1 MQAYPEWSP
10 GLPGDGGGLG
20 DAVVSA
26 SWSVEEVEEGEGT
39 LSSLPAEAQTLGEA
53 VGGLQTL
60 VAAQIHGQGFLWLV
74 QSYQQEVA
82 GVLGGGPVVYG
93 LTPGVHPAGE
103 LTAGMDGERRLGCRI
118 HGSGVAPPPALSRD

>member
-1 MQAYPEWSP
+1 
-10 GLPGDGGGLG
+10 
-20 DAVVSA
+20 VVSA

-60 VAAQIHGQGFLWLV
+60 VAAQIHGQGLLWLV

-93 LTPGVHPAGE
+93 LTPGMHPA
-103 LTAGMDGERRLGCRI
+103 
-118 HGSGVAPPPALSRD
+118 